1 MFGWSRRARRLPDL
15 HEGSG
20 QRTRLG
26 PARLVFTDE
35 QGVTLNGS
43 VKLPVL
49 TWWSLSLP
57 SFQRHRAVVSGL
69 HCQYSGGRSWR
80 NVQSPRVS
88 DTQPT
93 LKPGWGRRAL
103 ATENGANVK
112 GIGENFA
119 KISIP
124 VIASLHAYLH
134 EMSGMEKTKPSH
146 RTREYG
152 HSHRLCLATMSYVD
166 IQKYHSYRHSTDWA
180 KAQYNAAA
188 RVSINI
194 S

>member
-1 MFGWSRRARRLPDL
+1 M
-15 HEGSG
+15 
-20 QRTRLG
+20 
-26 PARLVFTDE
+26 
-35 QGVTLNGS
+35 
-43 VKLPVL
+43 
-49 TWWSLSLP
+49 
-57 SFQRHRAVVSGL
+57 
-69 HCQYSGGRSWR
+69 
-80 NVQSPRVS
+80 S

-124 VIASLHAYLH
+124 VIASLH

-152 HSHRLCLATMSYVD
+152 HSHRLCLAIMSYVD
-166 IQKYHSYRHSTDWA
+166 I
-180 KAQYNAAA
+180 
-188 RVSINI
+188 
-194 S
+194 

>member
-1 MFGWSRRARRLPDL
+1 M
-15 HEGSG
+15 
-20 QRTRLG
+20 
-26 PARLVFTDE
+26 
-35 QGVTLNGS
+35 
-43 VKLPVL
+43 
-49 TWWSLSLP
+49 
-57 SFQRHRAVVSGL
+57 
-69 HCQYSGGRSWR
+69 
-80 NVQSPRVS
+80 S

-152 HSHRLCLATMSYVD
+152 HGHSHRLCLATMSYVD
-166 IQKYHSYRHSTDWA
+166 IQKYHSYRHSTDC
-180 KAQYNAAA
+180 
-188 RVSINI
+188 
-194 S
+194 